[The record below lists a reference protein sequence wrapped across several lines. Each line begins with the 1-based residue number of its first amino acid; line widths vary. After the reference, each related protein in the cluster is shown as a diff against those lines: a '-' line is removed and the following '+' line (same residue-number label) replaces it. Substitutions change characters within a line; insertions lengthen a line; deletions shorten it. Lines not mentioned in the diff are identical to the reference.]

1 MFLPNPKWDAIRSR
15 SCSFD
20 LAKTFPNKPLR
31 NLRFFDFAP
40 GNHISVVQ
48 CNSGP
53 SKVHEN
59 NHSTG
64 WQRRFSNTTELEWVR
79 RCVMSSTVFH
89 QPPLPTGAARCVLF
103 SQISS
108 EMRLLKGQCPDC
120 AHARA
125 SSVFSSKDNATVIL
139 LRQDFLP
146 ERTADEDLLFTISS
160 NISDF
165 RRRFS
170 SYLKFGWR
178 HEDSLRF
185 CR

>member
-1 MFLPNPKWDAIRSR
+1 MGTLS
-15 SCSFD
+15 
-20 LAKTFPNKPLR
+20 
-31 NLRFFDFAP
+31 
-40 GNHISVVQ
+40 
-48 CNSGP
+48 
-53 SKVHEN
+53 
-59 NHSTG
+59 
-64 WQRRFSNTTELEWVR
+64 
-79 RCVMSSTVFH
+79 
-89 QPPLPTGAARCVLF
+89 
-103 SQISS
+103 
-108 EMRLLKGQCPDC
+108 LKGQCPDY

-125 SSVFSSKDNATVIL
+125 SSVFSSKDNGTVIL